1 MFPTEVYN
9 LTVLPGT
16 RNHKGYFV
24 EEDIYKLVNIDAS
37 GWAFICQKNS
47 TCHYVDPDN
56 LREISAQIDS
66 DNFRETSVQIDS
78 DNLQEVSSQN

>member
-1 MFPTEVYN
+1 MFPTEIYN

-16 RNHKGYFV
+16 RNHKGYFID
-24 EEDIYKLVNIDAS
+24 EDIYKLVKIDSS

-56 LREISAQIDS
+56 LREVSDQI
-66 DNFRETSVQIDS
+66 
-78 DNLQEVSSQN
+78 

>member
-1 MFPTEVYN
+1 MFPTEIFN

-24 EEDIYKLVNIDAS
+24 DEDIYKLVRIEDS
-37 GWAFICQKNS
+37 GWAFICQQNS

-56 LREISAQIDS
+56 IK
-66 DNFRETSVQIDS
+66 
-78 DNLQEVSSQN
+78 EVPSQD

>member
-1 MFPTEVYN
+1 MTFLGFCISVVYMEKMNMFPTEVYT

-24 EEDIYKLVNIDAS
+24 DEDIYKLVRIESS
-37 GWAFICQKNS
+37 GWAFICQQNS

-56 LREISAQIDS
+56 IKELP
-66 DNFRETSVQIDS
+66 
-78 DNLQEVSSQN
+78 SQD